1 MKTQYPA
8 QTQADLVL
16 INIKEA
22 KPNKGKII
30 VKRLMKLILPTL
42 ITLPLMLT
50 GCGSSFNPDVLEV
63 NLNTEYSPGGLYDR
77 TYVILTIRSI
87 DAEPIAVTNVNV
99 NNGRCSYTGRYNDPI
114 KLPAYFQIGQS
125 LQLYLRCSYDA
136 VVKVD
141 IETDQ
146 GSASYSFK

>member
-1 MKTQYPA
+1 
-8 QTQADLVL
+8 
-16 INIKEA
+16 
-22 KPNKGKII
+22 
-30 VKRLMKLILPTL
+30 MKLILPTL

-136 VVKVD
+136 EPYRVCRRVNILRDYPDDK
-141 IETDQ
+141 TKL
-146 GSASYSFK
+146 YPRN

>member
-1 MKTQYPA
+1 M
-8 QTQADLVL
+8 
-16 INIKEA
+16 NILK
-22 KPNKGKII
+22 K
-30 VKRLMKLILPTL
+30 LMLSAV
-42 ITLPLMLT
+42 ITLPLTLS
-50 GCGSSFNPDVLEV
+50 GCGTSGFNPDRMEV
-63 NLNTEYSPGGLYDR
+63 NLNTEYSEGGLYNR
-77 TYVILTIRSI
+77 TYVILTLRSL
-87 DAEPIAVTNVNV
+87 DSDPITLNKVDV
-99 NNGRCSYTGRYNDPI
+99 NNGRCSYSGRYNDPI